1 MKEDCNKD
9 QGNVITY
16 QRKKEDPTYIKLKS

>member
-1 MKEDCNKD
+1 MKGECNKD

-16 QRKKEDPTYIKLKS
+16 QRKKEDTTYIKLKS